1 LILKYV
7 SKYVLKFSDS
17 FAQDWLNDDAS
28 TYAVCRKILFDY
40 HPLEPEMWLQMAAQW
55 FPQGFSDGTTI
66 PILAP
71 YPGMETKPSFVERY
85 EDCTWK
91 GRMTL
96 LEYLRKSND
105 EGEIIQWVRKKYNN
119 INHPQET
126 LEQFA
131 RRCPMRGEKSI
142 AADTVWRF
150 NDRYFA
156 QWLALHRPF
165 KQLEDFQDNDITE
178 RVPQRYHGLAMALLH
193 APEHWRSDENIR
205 EEMETEACNNAH
217 IKTVI
222 AMVQAKSK
230 MIDDYLAGRLN
241 KDEEEVANDDGK
253 DNKKKDKKC
262 TLDPVQERL
271 EECTHATHI
280 H

>member
-1 LILKYV
+1 
-7 SKYVLKFSDS
+7 
-17 FAQDWLNDDAS
+17 
-28 TYAVCRKILFDY
+28 
-40 HPLEPEMWLQMAAQW
+40 
-55 FPQGFSDGTTI
+55 
-66 PILAP
+66 
-71 YPGMETKPSFVERY
+71 
-85 EDCTWK
+85 
-91 GRMTL
+91 
-96 LEYLRKSND
+96 
-105 EGEIIQWVRKKYNN
+105 
-119 INHPQET
+119 
-126 LEQFA
+126 
-131 RRCPMRGEKSI
+131 MRGEKSI

-165 KQLEDFQDNDITE
+165 KQLEDFQDDAITE

-193 APEHWRSDENIR
+193 APEHWRSEENIR